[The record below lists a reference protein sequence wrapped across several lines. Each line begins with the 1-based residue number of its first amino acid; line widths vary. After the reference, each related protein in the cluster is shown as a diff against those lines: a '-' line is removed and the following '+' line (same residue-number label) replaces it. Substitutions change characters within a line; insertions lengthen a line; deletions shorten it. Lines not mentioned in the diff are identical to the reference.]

1 MRLFFEK
8 IKRYIIQIKL
18 LLIRDGW
25 KKAKWLKNKK
35 IFGKIG
41 EHCYYAPNILPP
53 EPFLIQIHNN
63 VVISANVR
71 LITHS
76 GVHSVFNYE
85 EKTNKYTCPH
95 GKVEI
100 KDNVYIGAN
109 ATINYGVTIGNNCII
124 AAGVMVTKNV
134 PDGEVWGGVPAKKIG
149 LYEDVKRKANL
160 RDRIYNGKA
169 DGETPVYDL
178 IKIEEKYEKTIYMD

>member
-1 MRLFFEK
+1 MKLFFEK
-8 IKRYIIQIKL
+8 IKRYSIQIKL

-25 KKAKWLKNKK
+25 QKAKWLKSKK
-35 IFGKIG
+35 IFGKMG

-76 GVHSVFNYE
+76 AVHCVFNQE
-85 EKTNKYTCPH
+85 DKTKKHVCPY

-100 KDNVYIGAN
+100 NDNVYIGAN
-109 ATINYGVTIGNNCII
+109 AIINYGVTIGKNCII
-124 AAGVMVTKNV
+124 AAGAVVTKNV
-134 PDGEVWGGVPAKKIG
+134 PNGEVWGGVPAKKIG
-149 LYEDVKRKANL
+149 LYEDVKKKENL
-160 RDRIYNGKA
+160 RDRIYDGKA
-169 DGETPVYDL
+169 DGETQVYDL
-178 IKIEEKYEKTIYMD
+178 IKIEEEYEKTIHMD

>member
-1 MRLFFEK
+1 MKLFFEK
-8 IKRYIIQIKL
+8 IKRYSIQIKL

-25 KKAKWLKNKK
+25 QKAKWLKSKK
-35 IFGKIG
+35 IFGKMG

-95 GKVEI
+95 GEVEI

-109 ATINYGVTIGNNCII
+109 ATINYGVTIGKNCII
-124 AAGVMVTKNV
+124 AAGAVVTKNV
-134 PDGEVWGGVPAKKIG
+134 PNGEVWGGVPAKRIG
-149 LYEDVKRKANL
+149 LYEEVKKKSLERSELYKESV
-160 RDRIYNGKA
+160 NG
-169 DGETPVYDL
+169 DTPVR
-178 IKIEEKYEKTIYMD
+178 I

>member
-1 MRLFFEK
+1 M
-8 IKRYIIQIKL
+8 L
-18 LLIRDGW
+18 LVGTYD
-25 KKAKWLKNKK
+25 
-35 IFGKIG
+35 
-41 EHCYYAPNILPP
+41 
-53 EPFLIQIHNN
+53 
-63 VVISANVR
+63 VISTAYKI
-71 LITHS
+71 LS
-76 GVHSVFNYE
+76 
-85 EKTNKYTCPH
+85 
-95 GKVEI
+95 I

-124 AAGVMVTKNV
+124 AAGAMVTKNV

>member
-76 GVHSVFNYE
+76 GYIVYLIMKKKPINIPAHT
-85 EKTNKYTCPH
+85 EKSK
-95 GKVEI
+95 
-100 KDNVYIGAN
+100 
-109 ATINYGVTIGNNCII
+109 
-124 AAGVMVTKNV
+124 
-134 PDGEVWGGVPAKKIG
+134 
-149 LYEDVKRKANL
+149 
-160 RDRIYNGKA
+160 
-169 DGETPVYDL
+169 
-178 IKIEEKYEKTIYMD
+178 